1 MRLASILLLAPLAF
15 ASVTAA
21 YAADPA
27 GHQLAA
33 HRATYDLKLAA
44 SKTVQAANGSMTYEF
59 LDKCEGWATQQ
70 RLDMTVTNEEGQ
82 AIHMLS
88 DYSTFES
95 KDGLHMRYRMKQ
107 TTDTA
112 VTSEVEGESSLA
124 AVGGAGTAT
133 YTLPHP
139 ATLPLPT
146 GTLFPTAH
154 TVALL
159 GAAESGAKFLA
170 LPLFDGTSAKGP
182 EDSSIVMNAWVPDS
196 ETLTKQSSLAGLA
209 SGKFHIAFFD
219 HGPEAVM
226 PDYEV
231 SMRYFANGVADNLLM
246 NFGDFSMAG
255 SLKEFKLVPPAC
267 G

>member
-1 MRLASILLLAPLAF
+1 MRLASILLLAPLAL
-15 ASVTAA
+15 ASAA
-21 YAADPA
+21 PSFAADPA

-44 SKTVQAANGSMTYEF
+44 SKDVQAATGSMTYEF

-70 RLDMTVTNEEGQ
+70 RLDMTVTNGEGQ
-82 AIHMLS
+82 DIHMLS

-112 VTSEVEGESSLA
+112 VTSEVEGESSLQA
-124 AVGGAGTAT
+124 TGGAGTAT

-139 ATLPLPT
+139 ATLPLPA

-159 GAAESGAKFLA
+159 VAAEGGVKFLV

-182 EDSSIVMNAWVPDS
+182 EDSSIVISAWTADS
-196 ETLTKQSSLAGLA
+196 EALTKQPSLARLA

-219 HGPEAVM
+219 HGPEAVE

-231 SMRYFANGVADNLLM
+231 SMRYFSNGVADDLLM

-255 SLKEFKLVPPAC
+255 NLKEFKLVPPTC